1 MSSTS
6 IKSGYFQNA
15 EKRGSTFPVPPQE
28 FFLDNPNKNRYVD
41 QLPTTVEGCL
51 QEINRIAE
59 LQQRYAREMYKLADQ
74 NRALASRMREI
85 QGLSN
90 TSNPVEVMPADE
102 DLLSTKHTA
111 RDLSKLLLPAEE
123 EGKNWRLLKSTPK
136 SEGVHNSQERT
147 PTEADIRRKSFLLT
161 SIFHWSDVRLQS
173 TYHEDMVSTRGYE
186 SDVLR
191 RKTDSLAKRYYRS
204 YKYNLYYQYHR

>member
-6 IKSGYFQNA
+6 IKSSHFQNA
-15 EKRGSTFPVPPQE
+15 EKEGRHFPFPPPS
-28 FFLDNPNKNRYVD
+28 FLDNPIKHRYVD
-41 QLPTTVEGCL
+41 HLPATFEGCL
-51 QEINRIAE
+51 QEVNRIAK
-59 LQQRYAREMYKLADQ
+59 LQQRYAREMDKLADQ

-85 QGLSN
+85 QGLPN

-136 SEGVHNSQERT
+136 SEGVHNHKKERQQ
-147 PTEADIRRKSFLLT
+147 RLT
-161 SIFHWSDVRLQS
+161 YEGSLFSLPAIFIGQ
-173 TYHEDMVSTRGYE
+173 M
-186 SDVLR
+186 
-191 RKTDSLAKRYYRS
+191 
-204 YKYNLYYQYHR
+204 